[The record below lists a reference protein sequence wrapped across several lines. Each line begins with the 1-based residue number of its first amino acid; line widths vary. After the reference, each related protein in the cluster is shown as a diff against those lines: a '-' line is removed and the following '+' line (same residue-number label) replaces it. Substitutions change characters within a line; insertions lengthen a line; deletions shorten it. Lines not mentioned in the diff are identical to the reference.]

1 MSLHRW
7 LHRREYG
14 LPSNRGD
21 FDYIMNRVYGSISD
35 FKHWNDLP
43 IQKADYGAV
52 FNLEFSPKGLIHL
65 IVLRL
70 LRHLYK

>member
-21 FDYIMNRVYGSISD
+21 FDNIMHRVYSSIND

-43 IQKADYGAV
+43 NQTSDYGAV
-52 FNLEFSPKGLIHL
+52 FNLEFSPKGLIQ
-65 IVLRL
+65 RFDMF
-70 LRHLYK
+70 